1 MAGRVIPIRSGDA
14 ATVGHSAPGIID
26 RPDDGTIRFASLP
39 PLALYVHLPWCV
51 RKCPYCDFNSH
62 EARGEPDFEAYVD
75 ALIGDVEAALPLVWG
90 RPVVSIFFG
99 GGTPSLTPVPAFAR
113 LMDALRARLP
123 LQPGLEVTLEANPGT
138 VDEARFAGYAA
149 AGVNR
154 ISLGVQSF
162 HDAMLS
168 RLGRIHGGDDAR
180 RAVDAALR
188 HVPRINIDL
197 MHALP
202 GQTAAQAVTDVRA
215 ALGLGAGHISAYQL
229 TLEPNTAFAAVPPEG
244 LPDADHAADIAEAVE
259 ATLAEA
265 GLEHYETSA
274 HARRGERCQHNLNYW
289 TFGDYLGIGAGAHG
303 KLSFADRILRQSR
316 FKHPRAYLEQAR
328 VRAGG
333 GSTGAG
339 PQPAATLGAVR
350 DIAGLVAGAT
360 DPTVE
365 ETATVA
371 AADLP
376 FEFAMN
382 ALRLT
387 GGFDA
392 ALYAA
397 HTGRPVAELLAR
409 LAGPIKRGLVTE
421 AGGRVTPTAL
431 GRRHLNEA
439 LTLLL

>member
-1 MAGRVIPIRSGDA
+1 MAGRVIPIRSGGVA
-14 ATVGHSAPGIID
+14 LAKLAAPGAAH
-26 RPDDGTIRFASLP
+26 PLDDSAIRFAALP
-39 PLALYVHLPWCV
+39 PLTLYVHLPWCV

-149 AGVNR
+149 AGVTR

-162 HDAMLS
+162 DDAMLA

-180 RAVDAALR
+180 RAVDGALR
-188 HVPRINIDL
+188 HVPRVNIDL

-202 GQTAAQAVTDVRA
+202 EQTAAQAVADVRA
-215 ALGLGAGHISAYQL
+215 AIDLGAGHISAYQL
-229 TLEPNTAFAAVPPEG
+229 TLEPNTAFAAMPPEG
-244 LPDADHAADIAEAVE
+244 LPDADRAADIAEAVE
-259 ATLAEA
+259 ATLAAA

-303 KLSFADRILRQSR
+303 KLSFADRVLRQSR
-316 FKHPRAYLEQAR
+316 FKHPRAYLEQAQA
-328 VRAGG
+328 RASG
-333 GSTGAG
+333 GSNGAG
-339 PQPAATLGAVR
+339 PQPSAAMGAVQ
-350 DIAGLVAGAT
+350 DIAGLVAGAA
-360 DPTVE
+360 DSTVE

-371 AADLP
+371 AHDLP

-382 ALRLT
+382 ALRLI

-397 HTGRPVAELLAR
+397 HAGRPVAELLAR
-409 LAGPIKRGLVTE
+409 LAEPIKQGLITVS
-421 AGGRVTPTAL
+421 GGRVTPTAL
-431 GRRHLNEA
+431 GRQHLNEA